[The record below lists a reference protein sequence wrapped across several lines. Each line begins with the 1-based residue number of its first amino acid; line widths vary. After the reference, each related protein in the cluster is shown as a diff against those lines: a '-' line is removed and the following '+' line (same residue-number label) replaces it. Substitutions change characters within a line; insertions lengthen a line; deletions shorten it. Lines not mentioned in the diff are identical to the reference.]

1 MAYNYPTYGPG
12 YGPAYTP
19 GYGQGYNQGYQPQAY
34 PSVPQPQPQPQQIGQ
49 QPSFVCCPVTS
60 REEAVAYRVEAFGPA
75 VVMPDLGHGMIYFKR
90 FNEKTALADF
100 GEFRY
105 VQQEQEVEKPAAP
118 DYSAIVSGFT
128 TRLDTMGEKI
138 DAIFEQLNQKPVSKQ
153 TKGAAEK

>member
-1 MAYNYPTYGPG
+1 MAYGYPPYNPG
-12 YGPAYTP
+12 YNP
-19 GYGQGYNQGYQPQAY
+19 GYSFGYNQGYQTPVY
-34 PSVPQPQPQPQQIGQ
+34 PSVPQPQQPTQQISQ

-75 VVMPDLGHGMIYFKR
+75 VVMPDLGHGMIYLKR

-105 VQQEQEVEKPAAP
+105 VQPEQEAEQAP
-118 DYSAIVSGFT
+118 SIDYTSVVSGFT
-128 TRLDTMGEKI
+128 NRLNSMGEKI
-138 DAIFEQLNQKPVSKQ
+138 DAIFEQLSQKPASKQ